1 VSTGRSTEGWRVLD
15 EAVGLVDASA
25 HRSIVARGEERVR
38 FLQGQLSQD
47 IASLVTGSGA
57 AALALNVQG
66 RVQELFTVY
75 AFDDRLELVVDA
87 DRLPSARARLEQF
100 LVADDVEFDLEAPTE
115 RISLAGPGAPDLLR
129 RAGVTCSVA
138 PGSWSVAEGKIAG
151 DDVRAYVR
159 GQWRVPWIELV
170 VVGDAAPV
178 RRTLASLGAVP
189 VEIDAAETVRIES
202 GIARLGVDVDE
213 DRIATEAR
221 LEWAIHFAKGCYVG
235 QEVVSRIEH
244 RGTARNRVV
253 PVALEG
259 GTPGIGVPVR
269 AGGKQIGTTG
279 SMAVNH
285 GLAMLRLD
293 RVADAGAAGLP
304 LTAGSVTIRP
314 RKPEWARFTWPGEK
328 AAG

>member
-1 VSTGRSTEGWRVLD
+1 MSTGRSTEGWRVLD

-235 QEVVSRIEH
+235 QEVIERSVSRGRVNRELCLLSIDGSVM
-244 RGTARNRVV
+244 RGDRI
-253 PVALEG
+253 EG
-259 GTPGIGVPVR
+259 GTEKDVVTSVALSPR
-269 AGGKQIGTTG
+269 AGHVALAYVPRESTVEGT
-279 SMAVNH
+279 
-285 GLAMLRLD
+285 RLTVVGRE
-293 RVADAGAAGLP
+293 RVAQCRVLAWPRPRRLAGL
-304 LTAGSVTIRP
+304 
-314 RKPEWARFTWPGEK
+314 
-328 AAG
+328 